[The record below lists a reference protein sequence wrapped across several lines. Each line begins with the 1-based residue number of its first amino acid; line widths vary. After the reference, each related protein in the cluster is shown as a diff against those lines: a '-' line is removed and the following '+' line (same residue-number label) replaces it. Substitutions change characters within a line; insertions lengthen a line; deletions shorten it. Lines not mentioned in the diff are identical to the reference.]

1 MSNKTTRKDI
11 DLLAIQA
18 RSAIYKKIRIPV
30 MIYFARLGAYE
41 SPDQILRWLIILVTT
56 FVVTSAPNLKAATQA
71 LGHLR
76 VLLDAEELREE
87 EQE

>member
-1 MSNKTTRKDI
+1 
-11 DLLAIQA
+11 
-18 RSAIYKKIRIPV
+18 
-30 MIYFARLGAYE
+30 MIYFARLRAHE

-76 VLLDAEELREE
+76 VLIEEELREE